1 MSGTPISGHVY
12 RHEGARGPVW
22 RAKYRFADGRQV
34 HRRVGPAWT
43 GRGRPPAGYFTRRLA
58 EEWLDAVL
66 VQARAGTLPGA
77 VRTGAT
83 FREAAEEF
91 MRFLEEDRQRKPSTL
106 RDYDSVIWNHLLP
119 AFGDWRLEDVSA
131 EAVERWARTLGEGR
145 RLSNRSR
152 LKILI
157 VFHGLMERA
166 RRVWKL
172 PINPVAD
179 IDRPHTAPSAGGID
193 VFSPEEVVALARAA
207 EDDQDA
213 ALFLTAAFT
222 GLRQGELVALR
233 WRSVDFPG
241 QHIRV
246 TASYTN
252 GALTS
257 PKSGKVRSVPMAP
270 AVAEALARLSQ
281 REHWTV
287 DDALVFPGLT
297 GSYLDASALLKR
309 YKRAL
314 AAAGL
319 RPLRFHDLR
328 HTFGTTMIRKA
339 DIVRVQEWMGHADI
353 ETTRKYLHFVPRPD
367 DARLVAEAF
376 AIRTSVDFS
385 QQRSTLADEASEEG
399 R

>member
-1 MSGTPISGHVY
+1 
-12 RHEGARGPVW
+12 VW
-22 RAKYRFADGRQV
+22 RAKYRLGDGRQV

-58 EEWLDAVL
+58 QEWLDSVL

-91 MRFLEEDRQRKPSTL
+91 MRFLEEDRDRKPSTL

-119 AFGDWRLEDVSA
+119 AFGDWRLEDVTP
-131 EAVERWARTLGEGR
+131 EAVERWARTLGQGR
-145 RLSNRSR
+145 RLSNRTR

-166 RRVWKL
+166 RRAWKL

-179 IDRPHTAPSAGGID
+179 IDRPHAAPSAGGIE
-193 VFSPEEVVALARAA
+193 VFSPEEVLALVRNA
-207 EDDQDA
+207 EDEQDA

-233 WRSVDFPG
+233 WRDIDFPG
-241 QHIRV
+241 EHIRV
-246 TASYTN
+246 TASFTN
-252 GALTS
+252 GHLTS
-257 PKSGKVRSVPMAP
+257 PKSGRVRSVPMAP
-270 AVAEALARLSQ
+270 AVSEALARLSQ
-281 REHWTV
+281 REHWTG
-287 DDALVFPGLT
+287 DDELVFAGIA
-297 GSYLDASALLKR
+297 GRNLDASALLKR

-353 ETTRKYLHFVPRPD
+353 ETTRKYLHFTPRPD

-376 AIRTSVDFS
+376 AIDRTAVDFS
-385 QQRSTLADEASEEG
+385 QHRSSLAKQASEE
-399 R
+399 RS

>member
-1 MSGTPISGHVY
+1 MVGPPISGHVY
-12 RHEGARGPVW
+12 LHDGARGPVW
-22 RAKYRFADGRQV
+22 RAKYRLGDGRQV
-34 HRRVGPAWT
+34 HRKVGPAWT
-43 GRGRPPAGYFTRRLA
+43 GRGGPPAGYFTRRLA
-58 EEWLDAVL
+58 EDWLDSVL

-83 FREAAEEF
+83 FADACAEYL
-91 MRFLEEDRQRKPSTL
+91 RFLEVDRQRKPSTL
-106 RDYDSVIWNHLLP
+106 RDALATIRNHLLP

-131 EAVERWARTLGEGR
+131 EAVERGARELGGDR
-145 RLSNRSR
+145 PLANRSKQ
-152 LKILI
+152 KII
-157 VFHGLMERA
+157 VIFHGPMERA

-172 PINPVAD
+172 PFNPVRD
-179 IDRPHTAPSAGGID
+179 VDRPRTAGSAGGID
-193 VFSPEEVVALARAA
+193 VFSPEEVLALVRAA
-207 EDDQDA
+207 EDEQDA
-213 ALFLTAAFT
+213 ALFLTAVFT
-222 GLRQGELVALR
+222 GLRQGELIALR

-241 QHIRV
+241 EHIRV

-281 REHWTV
+281 REHWTG

-297 GSYLDASALLKR
+297 GYYLDASALLKR

-328 HTFGTTMIRKA
+328 HTFGTTMIRNA
-339 DIVRVQEWMGHADI
+339 DIVRVQEWMGHAAI
-353 ETTRKYLHFVPRPD
+353 EWTRKYLQFEPRPD

-376 AIRTSVDFS
+376 AVDETRVDS
-385 QQRSTLADEASEEG
+385 QHPSSLAQ
-399 R
+399 